1 MRHRNTG
8 KVLSRELAPRT
19 ALLRG
24 LATSVVLYEK
34 VRTTKAKAQAVQP
47 LVERM
52 ITLAKAKTPASARR
66 LGETLYTDG
75 AVKKAVEVLGP
86 RYSARVG
93 GYTRITKIGR
103 RQGDAAEM
111 VILEFV

>member
-1 MRHRNTG
+1 MRHRKSGTLLG
-8 KVLSRELAPRT
+8 RVKAPRE

-34 VRTTKAKAQAVQP
+34 VRTTKAKAHAVQP

-52 ITLAKAKTPASARR
+52 ITLGKAGSPTAKRR
-66 LGETLYTDG
+66 LGETLYTEG
-75 AVKKAVEVLGP
+75 AVNKVVEVLAP
-86 RYSARVG
+86 RYGARVG

-103 RQGDAAEM
+103 RLGDAAEM
-111 VILEFV
+111 VVLELV

>member
-1 MRHRNTG
+1 MRHRKTG
-8 KVLSRELAPRT
+8 KILGRVKAPRE

-34 VRTTKAKAQAVQP
+34 VRTTKAKAHAVQP

-52 ITLAKAKTPASARR
+52 ITLAKAKSPASSRR
-66 LGETLYTDG
+66 IGETLYTEG

-86 RYSARVG
+86 RYAARAG

-103 RQGDAAEM
+103 RLGDAAEM
-111 VILEFV
+111 VVLELV